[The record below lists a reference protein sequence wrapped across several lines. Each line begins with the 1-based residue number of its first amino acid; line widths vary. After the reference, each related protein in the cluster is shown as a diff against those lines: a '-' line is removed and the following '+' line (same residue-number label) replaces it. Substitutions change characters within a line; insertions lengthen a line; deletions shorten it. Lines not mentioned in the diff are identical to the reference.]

1 MSIASLVLIVLSA
14 LSTAAGLP
22 CFLGCLNWL
31 AVPLSL
37 ATVVAGLVGLATDRD
52 PTSGRSANGQV
63 HLLAVVLGLLF
74 SAVGAAR
81 CALGGGCM

>member
-1 MSIASLVLIVLSA
+1 MSTVSLVLIVLSA

-22 CFLGCLNWL
+22 CCLGCLNWL

-37 ATVVAGLVGLATDRD
+37 ATAVAGLVGLATDRD
-52 PTSGRSANGQV
+52 PASGRSANRQV

-74 SAVGAAR
+74 AAVGAAR
-81 CALGGGCM
+81 CALGGGCV